1 MRLDE
6 IRQLVMM
13 SLPQDWHRI
22 AGGPSYRDRSIV
34 TERRDADGDRHD
46 GDKHTELNVTGHDE
60 FMVLRVD
67 VDISIA
73 WGMDVDIDPEDRGL
87 RVEGWANKLELPK
100 PPRLFFADTF
110 YRGALVDRDLL
121 CHAGDVCLPLPD
133 PAGIADELQPKT
145 DGLCYRYRASRR
157 HIALARLIYDL
168 SYPGSCSFDAA
179 LDTAGIRPDDEPDA
193 AFVH

>member
-22 AGGPSYRDRSIV
+22 AAGPNHRDRSIV
-34 TERRDADGDRHD
+34 TEHRGADGET
-46 GDKHTELNVTGHDE
+46 HTEQNVTGHDE

-67 VDISIA
+67 VDISVA

-87 RVEGWANKLELPK
+87 RVEGWAKTLELPK
-100 PPRLFFADTF
+100 PPRLFLADTF

-133 PAGIADELQPKT
+133 PAGIADKLQPKT
-145 DGLCYRYRASRR
+145 DGLRYRYRASRR

-179 LDTAGIRPDDEPDA
+179 LEIAGIRPEDEPDA
-193 AFVH
+193 AFLH

>member
-22 AGGPSYRDRSIV
+22 AGGPSKRGRFIV
-34 TERRDADGDRHD
+34 TERRGADGDT
-46 GDKHTELNVTGHDE
+46 HTELNVTGHDE

-67 VDISIA
+67 VDISVA
-73 WGMDVDIDPEDRGL
+73 WGMEIDIDPEDRDL
-87 RVEGWANKLELPK
+87 RVEGWAKKLELPK

-121 CHAGDVCLPLPD
+121 CHAGNVCLPLPD
-133 PAGIADELQPKT
+133 PADIADELQPKT
-145 DGLCYRYRASRR
+145 DGLRYRYRASRR

-168 SYPGSCSFDAA
+168 SYPGACSFDTA
-179 LDTAGIRPDDEPDA
+179 LEIAGIRPDDEPDA

>member
-22 AGGPSYRDRSIV
+22 AAGPNNRDRSIV
-34 TERRDADGDRHD
+34 TEHYGADGE
-46 GDKHTELNVTGHDE
+46 KHTELNVTGHYE

-67 VDISIA
+67 VDISVA
-73 WGMDVDIDPEDRGL
+73 WGMDVDVDPEDRGL
-87 RVEGWANKLELPK
+87 RVEGWATKLELPK

-121 CHAGDVCLPLPD
+121 CDAGDVCLPLPD

-145 DGLCYRYRASRR
+145 DGLRYRYRASRR

-179 LDTAGIRPDDEPDA
+179 LERAGIRPEDEPDA
-193 AFVH
+193 AFLY